1 MPSILQIQSLSKT
14 YHRKPVLTNV
24 IFTLDSKSQTGLIG
38 DNGSGKTTLFKIIS
52 GIIRPQ
58 TGTGKLLDFPLFTS
72 DFKYRKHLIF
82 WSHDPMLYPALSGL
96 ENLKLFLSLRNQTYN
111 FDTIIELSKKNG
123 ISDHIYRPVREY
135 SVGQIQRLKLLQLSI
150 SNWQIALL
158 DEPTAGMDLNSV
170 KLLESKLSEWKSEGR
185 AVFMTSHQKEWLSE
199 WTDKILMIQNNQ
211 LLSKE

>member
-1 MPSILQIQSLSKT
+1 L
-14 YHRKPVLTNV
+14 N
-24 IFTLDSKSQTGLIG
+24 SKSQTGLIG

-58 TGTGKLLDFPLFTS
+58 TGTGKLLDFPLFKS

-96 ENLKLFLSLRNQTYN
+96 ENLKLFLSLRNQIYN
-111 FDTIIELSKKNG
+111 IDTIIELSKKNG
-123 ISDHIYRPVREY
+123 ISNHIYRSVRDY

-158 DEPTAGMDLNSV
+158 DEPTAGMDENSV
-170 KLLESKLSEWKSEGR
+170 KLLEGKLSEWKSEGR
-185 AVFMTSHQKEWLSE
+185 AIFMTSHQKEWLKE
-199 WTDKILMIQNNQ
+199 WTDEIFTIKNNQ
-211 LLSKE
+211 LLSK

>member
-14 YHRKPVLTNV
+14 YHLKPVLTNV
-24 IFTLDSKSQTGLIG
+24 TFTLDSKSQTGLIG
-38 DNGSGKTTLFKIIS
+38 DNGSGKTTLLKIIA

-58 TGTGKLLDFPLFTS
+58 TGEGKLLDLPLFTS

-96 ENLKLFLSLRNQTYN
+96 ENMKLFLSLREQTYN
-111 FDTIIELSKKNG
+111 LDSIIELSNKFG
-123 ISDHIYRPVREY
+123 ISDHIYRPIREY
-135 SVGQIQRLKLLQLSI
+135 SVGQIQRLKLLQFSI

-158 DEPTAGMDLNSV
+158 DEPTAGMDRNSI
-170 KLLESKLSEWKSEGR
+170 KLIESKLSEWKTEGR

-199 WTDKILMIQNNQ
+199 WTDKILTLQNNQ
-211 LLSKE
+211 LLS